1 MRLKTIEIKGFKSFA
16 EKTIINFSEPVIG
29 VVGSNG
35 CGKSN
40 IVDAIRWVLG
50 EQKTSALRSDSMTNV
65 IFNGTKTKPAA
76 GLAEVCLVFENNKN
90 LLPTEYSEV
99 AIKRVLYKDGV
110 GEYYL
115 NQVKC
120 RLKDIHN
127 LLQNTGIS
135 SDSYAIIALSMVDD
149 LLQDK
154 ENARLALFEQAA
166 GVAGYK
172 GRKKETLSKLKSTDE
187 DLARIED
194 LLSEIEKNMLSLEKQ
209 AARTRKYLLMKTE
222 YKKLS
227 LELARFQV
235 ADYKDT
241 YKKTEIK
248 LGEEEKQAA
257 DLAQKI
263 AISERALSQQ
273 KNAALSHEEQLGK
286 YQQQL
291 NSLVGKIKGRE
302 NDHKMLTQKTWFLQ
316 DSQQK
321 LELQIREAD
330 DKSVQYQQQ
339 VNQAIA
345 QLDTAKNILI
355 IYQGE
360 LKELESNLQNAKN
373 LHENARIALESLQK
387 EAGSAQNLRYDS
399 EKQIA
404 VAQSKID
411 QAEAQIK
418 RIEQQAAEQQ
428 SQHRGLFLQMQQ
440 ADSNVLQ
447 YQQQLEN
454 AKELQIDADLQI
466 ADTVE
471 VIESTREALSQVS
484 RQYDATQNEY
494 KLLRSLVESLEG
506 YADSVKFLNSN
517 TDWTQQQAPLLFSDI
532 VYCPAE
538 YRTAIENYLEA
549 YLSYYVVPN
558 IAQAVQAIRLLEL
571 HKKGKANFFVV
582 DEIPKDDDS
591 DEIATPANAISAI
604 SVIQFDEAYRPLLRQ
619 LLRNVWLVSN
629 EKDIPEKVGAQ
640 QVFITQDGK
649 FTQKAFFLRGGSVAA
664 FEGKKIGRKKN
675 LELLQVKIDELGTQV
690 ESHKN
695 TLQKQNA
702 LLQQLRSIDHRKNV
716 QLLEQQVNH
725 WSRQHLIAKSKLDNF
740 TAQQQAQEE
749 EVEAQQKLLR
759 LYRRDQ
765 EARTAAL
772 QVLLLDAKQ
781 AQERAEA
788 QRLSVQQSQDNVS
801 RESQAFNQKNIE
813 VLRQQNAVIA
823 IEKEIAFGEQQIKDI
838 AQRVASSQSSTST
851 TAQDVIDTEK
861 QITEIQIELQTLYE
875 KKTLF
880 QQQVEAAEKLF
891 FKQRGDINAEEEN
904 IKASNRQYQ
913 QNLQLINQLQ
923 NIFSQTKLQL
933 STLAE
938 RIRIEFELNIND
950 IVNQDP
956 DREMFEPVELDDRV
970 QKLRVK
976 LQNFGAVNYMAIEAY
991 DETKTRFDFIT
1002 VQRADLIDAKGLL
1015 LQTLQEIE
1023 NAATELFM
1031 TAFTTV
1037 RTHFIS
1043 VFRSL
1048 FEADDTCDLILS
1060 NPNAPLESKIEIVA
1074 KPKGKKPLSINQ
1086 LSGGEKT
1093 LTATAL
1099 LFALYLLKPAPFC
1112 IFDEVDAPLDDAN
1125 IAKFNHIIRD
1135 FSKNSQFIVVT
1146 HNKKTMESVNI
1157 MYGVTMVDGISRVVP
1172 VDFRSFAPAV

>member
-16 EKTIINFSEPVIG
+16 DKTIINFSEPVIG

-99 AIKRVLYKDGV
+99 AIKRILYKDGV

-222 YKKLS
+222 YKELS
-227 LELARFQV
+227 LELVRFQV
-235 ADYKDT
+235 ADFKDT
-241 YKKTEIK
+241 YKKTEAR
-248 LGEEEKQAA
+248 LGEEEKQTAE
-257 DLAQKI
+257 LAQQI

-316 DSQQK
+316 DSQKK
-321 LELQIREAD
+321 LEFQIREAD

-339 VNQAIA
+339 INLALA
-345 QLDTAKNILI
+345 QLGTAKDILI

-360 LKELESNLQNAKN
+360 LKELETNLQSAKN
-373 LHENARIALESLQK
+373 LHENARLALESLQR

-411 QAEAQIK
+411 QAEQQIK
-418 RIEQQAAEQQ
+418 RIEQQADEQQ

-447 YQQQLEN
+447 YQQQLET
-454 AKELQIDADLQI
+454 AKELQVDADLQI

-471 VIESTREALSQVS
+471 IIESTREALSQVS

-517 TDWTQQQAPLLFSDI
+517 TDWAQQQAPLLFSDI

-582 DEIPKDDDS
+582 DEIPKDK
-591 DEIATPANAISAI
+591 DEAEMPTPANAIAAI
-604 SVIQFDEAYRPLLRQ
+604 SVIQFDEAYRPLLSQ
-619 LLRNVWLVSN
+619 LLRNVWLVSS
-629 EKDIPEKVGAQ
+629 EADIPEKVGGQ

-675 LELLQVKIDELGTQV
+675 LELLQVKIDELGAQV
-690 ESHKN
+690 EDHKN

-702 LLQQLRSIDHRKNV
+702 YLQQLRAVDHRKNV
-716 QLLEQQVNH
+716 QLLEQQVNQ
-725 WSRQHLIAKSKLDNF
+725 WARQHLIAKSKLDNF
-740 TAQQQAQEE
+740 TEQQQAQQE

-759 LYRRDQ
+759 MYRRDQ

-788 QRLSVQQSQDNVS
+788 QRLSVQQSQENVS

-838 AQRVASSQSSTST
+838 AQRVASSQNSTST

-861 QITEIQIELQTLYE
+861 QIADVQIELQTLYE
-875 KKTLF
+875 KKTLY
-880 QQQVEAAEKLF
+880 QQQVEAAEQLF
-891 FKQRGDINAEEEN
+891 FKQRGDINAEEEK
-904 IKASNRQYQ
+904 IKAANRQYQ

-923 NIFSQTKLQL
+923 NTFSQTKLQL

-938 RIRIEFELNIND
+938 RVRIEFELNIND

-956 DREMFEPVELDDRV
+956 DRDMFDPAELDDKV

-991 DETKTRFDFIT
+991 DETKTRFDFISE
-1002 VQRADLIDAKGLL
+1002 QRADLINAKGLL

-1023 NAATELFM
+1023 GAATELFM

-1135 FSKNSQFIVVT
+1135 FSQNSQFIVVT

>member
-16 EKTIINFSEPVIG
+16 DKTIINFSEPVIG

-76 GLAEVCLVFENNKN
+76 GLAEVSLVFENNKN

-99 AIKRVLYKDGV
+99 AIKRILYKDGV
-110 GEYYL
+110 GEYFL

-154 ENARLALFEQAA
+154 ENARLSLFEQAA

-209 AARTRKYLLMKTE
+209 AARTRKYLQMKTE
-222 YKKLS
+222 YKELS
-227 LELARFQV
+227 LELVRFQV
-235 ADYKDT
+235 AEFKDI
-241 YKKTEIK
+241 YKKTEVK
-248 LGEEEKQAA
+248 LNEEEKLTAL
-257 DLAQKI
+257 LAQEI
-263 AISERALSQQ
+263 AVSERALSQQ
-273 KNAALSHEEQLGK
+273 KNEVLSYEEKLSK

-291 NSLVGKIKGRE
+291 NNLVGKIKGRE

-316 DSQQK
+316 DNQKK

-339 VNQAIA
+339 INQYRA
-345 QLDTAKNILI
+345 QLDTAKDILN
-355 IYQGE
+355 IYQIE
-360 LKELESNLQNAKN
+360 LKELESTLQIAKN
-373 LHENARIALESLQK
+373 LHETQRFALENLQR
-387 EAGSAQNLRYDS
+387 EAGGAQNLRYDS
-399 EKQIA
+399 EKQMA
-404 VAQSKID
+404 VTQSKID
-411 QAEAQIK
+411 QAEQQIK

-428 SQHRGLFLQMQQ
+428 SQHRSLFLQMQQ

-447 YQQQLEN
+447 YQQQLDT
-454 AKELQIDADLQI
+454 AKELQVDAELQI
-466 ADTVE
+466 ADTLKI
-471 VIESTREALSQVS
+471 IETTRETLSQVS
-484 RQYDATQNEY
+484 REYDATQNEY

-506 YADSVKFLNSN
+506 YADSVKFLNTN

-538 YRTAIENYLEA
+538 YRTAIENYLET

-558 IAQAVQAIRLLEL
+558 INQAVQAIRLLEL

-582 DEIPKDDDS
+582 DEIPKDNDS
-591 DEIATPANAISAI
+591 DQISIPANAISAI
-604 SVIQFDEAYRPLLRQ
+604 SVIQFDDAYRPLLYQ
-619 LLRNVWLVSN
+619 LLHNVWLVNSEN
-629 EKDIPEKVGAQ
+629 DIPEKIDAK
-640 QVFITQDGK
+640 QVFITKDGK

-675 LELLQVKIDELGTQV
+675 LELLQSKIETLGTQV
-690 ESHKN
+690 EIDKN
-695 TLQKQNA
+695 TLQKYNQY
-702 LLQQLRSIDHRKNV
+702 LQQLRAVNHQKNV
-716 QLLEQQVNH
+716 QLLEQQVNQ
-725 WSRQHLIAKSKLDNF
+725 WQRQHLIAKSKLDNF
-740 TAQQQAQEE
+740 QEQQQVQQEE
-749 EVEAQQKLLR
+749 IEAQQKLLR

-765 EARTAAL
+765 DAKNTAL
-772 QVLLLDAKQ
+772 QLLLLDAKQ
-781 AQERAEA
+781 AQERAET
-788 QRLSVQQSQDNVS
+788 QKITVQQNQENVA
-801 RESQAFNQKNIE
+801 RNSQAYNQKNID

-823 IEKEIAFGEQQIKDI
+823 LEKEIIFGEQQIKDI
-838 AQRVASSQSSTST
+838 SQRVESSQNT
-851 TAQDVIDTEK
+851 TATTANDVIDTEK
-861 QITEIQIELQTLYE
+861 QIADVQVELQTMYE
-875 KKTLF
+875 KKTLY
-880 QQQVEAAEKLF
+880 QQQVEAAEQLF
-891 FKQRGDINAEEEN
+891 FKQRGNINAEEEK
-904 IKASNRQYQ
+904 IKSSNRQYQ

-923 NIFSQTKLQL
+923 NTFSQTKLQL

-938 RIRIEFELNIND
+938 RVRIEFELSIND

-956 DREMFEPVELDDRV
+956 DRDMFNPVELDDRV

-1002 VQRADLIDAKGLL
+1002 EQRADLINAKELL
-1015 LQTLQEIE
+1015 LQTLKEIE
-1023 NAATELFM
+1023 GAATELFM

-1135 FSKNSQFIVVT
+1135 FSQNSQFIVVT

-1172 VDFRSFAPAV
+1172 VDFRNFAPAI